1 MQSFL
6 VIISVVLGLMQPN
19 QIPQSSLWSPLMTFL
34 VSLIVLAVIIYV
46 AGLIVV
52 GGERTKI
59 IRAFAIVFLG
69 TFMNF
74 LLTMFFSL
82 APISASLSWESIF
95 LFRLLLS
102 FIIWLSLIKNFYRT
116 GWLGAFAVAV
126 LAVIIMVVLELF
138 LTSFLLAL
146 KVFV

>member
-1 MQSFL
+1 M
-6 VIISVVLGLMQPN
+6 
-19 QIPQSSLWSPLMTFL
+19 
-34 VSLIVLAVIIYV
+34 AVIIYV
-46 AGLIVV
+46 AGLVVV
-52 GGERTKI
+52 GGERAKI
-59 IRAFAIVFLG
+59 VRASAIAFLG
-69 TFMNF
+69 TFTNF
-74 LLTMFFSL
+74 VLSIFFGLLPL
-82 APISASLSWESIF
+82 SASLSWESIF

-102 FIIWLSLIKNFYRT
+102 FIIWLSLIKNFYKT